1 MLATLLLCCLSFTAC
16 TDEMMDNAVEPGTD
30 TPTEDLADYTVMLYT
45 CGGSNLDNA
54 IEADIIK
61 AAKAIKADSKKVR
74 YMVQY
79 KYSREDNISKNLTV
93 FTPSGIAG
101 HLYRFEAT
109 PAKLKKLE
117 KDEKINLTNADI
129 YGTQNEKAELFQPDS
144 IANFLKY
151 CQKVAPAKNYI
162 LVLSD
167 HGGGYTVYEDYDKS
181 LQAKI
186 RGVVMDDNVDL
197 QSISCKELRAGIE
210 QSGMHLTL
218 LNFDCCLMNN
228 MEVLSEFV
236 NLADYVLAS
245 GHTIAGEDHKAFIE
259 LLYEAAEKDNFVEA
273 MTKFAKANA
282 EYNHKIYE
290 NNKLRTWARNV
301 DFVLTDMKKF
311 PAVLT
316 TLKEFTDFIIK
327 DYKADYADE
336 YQFAAAGCYQYTP
349 NLPLYDLR
357 NYCEQVDQYIHH
369 VKLDGEWVYI
379 DNLIDAIEAAQ
390 LAHTYAI
397 SSEGYEEGSFN
408 LSYSVSVGGKGFIGA
423 SRTKDAPNII
433 KGYTK
438 DGKYAELNMETLKLE
453 AKGVAANHLTQSALR
468 Q

>member
-117 KDEKINLTNADI
+117 KNEKINLTNADI

-167 HGGGYTVYEDYDKS
+167 HGGGYTVYEDYS
-181 LQAKI
+181 PAKNS
-186 RGVVMDDNVDL
+186 GPV
-197 QSISCKELRAGIE
+197 SSRAACI
-210 QSGMHLTL
+210 
-218 LNFDCCLMNN
+218 
-228 MEVLSEFV
+228 
-236 NLADYVLAS
+236 
-245 GHTIAGEDHKAFIE
+245 
-259 LLYEAAEKDNFVEA
+259 
-273 MTKFAKANA
+273 
-282 EYNHKIYE
+282 
-290 NNKLRTWARNV
+290 
-301 DFVLTDMKKF
+301 
-311 PAVLT
+311 
-316 TLKEFTDFIIK
+316 
-327 DYKADYADE
+327 
-336 YQFAAAGCYQYTP
+336 
-349 NLPLYDLR
+349 
-357 NYCEQVDQYIHH
+357 
-369 VKLDGEWVYI
+369 
-379 DNLIDAIEAAQ
+379 
-390 LAHTYAI
+390 
-397 SSEGYEEGSFN
+397 
-408 LSYSVSVGGKGFIGA
+408 
-423 SRTKDAPNII
+423 
-433 KGYTK
+433 
-438 DGKYAELNMETLKLE
+438 
-453 AKGVAANHLTQSALR
+453 
-468 Q
+468 

>member
-117 KDEKINLTNADI
+117 NNEKINLTNADI

-181 LQAKI
+181 LQTKT

-408 LSYSVSVGGKGFIGA
+408 LSMQ
-423 SRTKDAPNII
+423 N
-433 KGYTK
+433 
-438 DGKYAELNMETLKLE
+438 
-453 AKGVAANHLTQSALR
+453 
-468 Q
+468 